1 MLEAGPKFT
10 DPPVTALTKLSL
22 KHRKTCENKLNSV
35 GSSDLSSDEVEDIG
49 QLREERRD
57 RKRQKRKD
65 KLKKCCSG
73 CDEDLTL
80 GDTALTQAAL
90 PSPLEVN
97 NGERPSEVIAPFE
110 SVLSAVCDSEEEI
123 DAQIE
128 AYSSVGLRLARG
140 DDGLS
145 DVEQPMNE
153 YYPAC
158 GTPSSD
164 SDVVTTHISNSVG
177 KKLAKTRSRN
187 SNRTDSH
194 TSSVLDADFD
204 FEGEGDMWDGGFDY
218 QDELS
223 DVDEAGDSLYRKS
236 VAAYEPGSG
245 SGSKPGAGE
254 VYTGARQ
261 SYV

>member
-1 MLEAGPKFT
+1 MLEAGPKFSE
-10 DPPVTALTKLSL
+10 DPPTSALTKLSL
-22 KHRKTCENKLNSV
+22 KHRKLCDNKLNSV

-57 RKRQKRKD
+57 RKRQKRKE

-73 CDEDLTL
+73 CDDEV
-80 GDTALTQAAL
+80 TQSVAQAVL

-97 NGERPSEVIAPFE
+97 NGERPCEVIAPFE
-110 SVLSAVCDSEEEI
+110 TVLSAVCDSEEEI

-145 DVEQPMNE
+145 DVEQPINE
-153 YYPAC
+153 YYPSC

-187 SNRTDSH
+187 SDTNN
-194 TSSVLDADFD
+194 SSILNEDFE

-223 DVDEAGDSLYRKS
+223 DLDEAGGS
-236 VAAYEPGSG
+236 VTSNGGGSQG
-245 SGSKPGAGE
+245 GKPRASAI
-254 VYTGARQ
+254 YTGARQ